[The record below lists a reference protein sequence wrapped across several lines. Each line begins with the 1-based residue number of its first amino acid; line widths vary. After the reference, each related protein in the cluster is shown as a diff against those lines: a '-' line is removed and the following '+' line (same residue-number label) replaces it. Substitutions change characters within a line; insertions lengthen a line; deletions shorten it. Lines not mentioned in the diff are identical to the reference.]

1 MSTKNSSR
9 FTPVIIAVSVVVG
22 ILIGTFY
29 AKHFAGNRLGII
41 NGSSNKLN
49 ALLRIVDDQYVDTVN
64 MTDLVEKAMPQILA
78 ELDPHSTYIPAQN
91 LEEVNSELEGSFS
104 GIGIQFTIQND
115 TIHVN
120 AVVQGGPSEKIGL
133 MAGDRIVTVDD
144 SLFVGKKVTNERAM
158 RTLKGPKGSQVKL
171 GIKRTG
177 EKDLLHFNITR
188 GDIPQNTVDAAYM
201 LNDDIGYVKVSK
213 FGRTS
218 HVELLNALAQLNHKK
233 CKGLIIDLRG
243 NTGGYMEAAI
253 RMVNEFLPEGKLIVY
268 TQGRKYPRAE
278 EFANG
283 TGSCQK
289 MPLVVLIDEGS
300 ASASEIFTG
309 AIQDNDR
316 GTVVGRRSFGK
327 GLVQQPID
335 FSDGSAIRLTI
346 ARYYTPSGRCIQKK
360 YELGKDNEYEQDIY
374 NRFMHGEF
382 DSADSIKQDNGE
394 KYETVMGRTVYGGG
408 GIMPD
413 IFIPRDT
420 SGVTTY
426 FSNVVNSGT
435 LNLYALEYSDR
446 NYDKLSSFKTYQE
459 LYKYLQQQPLLSD
472 FINYATAKGIKKRP
486 HLINISS
493 KLMEKQIH
501 AYIVRNFFDEAGFY
515 PIFQNDDV
523 TLKRAIK
530 VLNEGKSVP
539 TPENKNITEDGIAQS
554 QTSTSRRY
562 GLLKEIIY
570 EDCIA
575 GTLC

>member
-9 FTPVIIAVSVVVG
+9 FTPVIIAISVVIG

-64 MTDLVEKAMPQILA
+64 MADLVEKAMPQILA

-104 GIGIQFTIQND
+104 GIGIQFTIQDD

-120 AVVQGGPSEKIGL
+120 SVIQGGPSEKVGL
-133 MAGDRIVTVDD
+133 MAGDRIVMVND
-144 SLFVGKKVTNERAM
+144 SLFVGKKVTNDRAM

-171 GIKRTG
+171 GVKRAT
-177 EKDLLHFNITR
+177 EKELLTFNITR
-188 GDIPQNTVDAAYM
+188 GDIPQNTIDAAYM
-201 LNDDIGYVKVSK
+201 LNKDLGYIQISK
-213 FGRTS
+213 FGRTT
-218 HVELLNALAQLNHKK
+218 HVELLNAIAVLSHKN

-243 NTGGYMEAAI
+243 NTGGYMEAAV

-268 TQGRKYPRAE
+268 TQGRKYPRADE
-278 EFANG
+278 YANG

-346 ARYYTPSGRCIQKK
+346 ARYYTPSGRCIQRP
-360 YELGKDNEYEQDIY
+360 YENGKDRNYEMDWLTRY
-374 NRFMHGEF
+374 EHGEYF
-382 DSADSIKQDNGE
+382 SKDSIKLDENLR
-394 KYETVMGRTVYGGG
+394 YSTSLGRPVYGGG

-413 IFIPRDT
+413 VFVPQDT
-420 SGVTTY
+420 TGVSSYLSEVLSKGLTIQFTFHY
-426 FSNVVNSGT
+426 TDAN
-435 LNLYALEYSDR
+435 R
-446 NYDKLSSFKTYQE
+446 NKLSQYDNEEALLNYLRQQGLVEQFVRYADSKGVKRRNILIQRS
-459 LYKYLQQQPLLSD
+459 YKLLE
-472 FINYATAKGIKKRP
+472 K
-486 HLINISS
+486 NIYGNIIYNMLG
-493 KLMEKQIH
+493 KE
-501 AYIVRNFFDEAGFY
+501 AYIKYFNTDDKTVNKAIELLENGEAF
-515 PIFQNDDV
+515 PKAPVNKDDV
-523 TLKRAIK
+523 QKEQK
-530 VLNEGKSVP
+530 NEGKKKRTAQADSVG
-539 TPENKNITEDGIAQS
+539 ENKVLRLFA
-554 QTSTSRRY
+554 
-562 GLLKEIIY
+562 
-570 EDCIA
+570 
-575 GTLC
+575 